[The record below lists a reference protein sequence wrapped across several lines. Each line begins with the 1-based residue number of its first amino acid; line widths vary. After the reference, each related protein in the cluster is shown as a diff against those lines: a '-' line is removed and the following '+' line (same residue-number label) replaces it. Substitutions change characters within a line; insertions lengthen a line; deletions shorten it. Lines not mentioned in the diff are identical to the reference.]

1 MAKSRPWQRR
11 TRPQPT
17 AFVLGQRRVSIGCGC
32 CHPIS
37 TALNKETRQGDCH
50 LLYRP
55 GHYPSR
61 MTRSTKVPQRHGW
74 TPGSEVPWET
84 LTKQSTGTWDQP
96 RDAQSGALPRQPTGT
111 HVFDAR
117 HTPGQPVVPPS
128 FLPRTVSVFL
138 SIFLSHKNEALLLFL
153 MIKTSTADVEDTSRT
168 DKYKEKSK
176 NHRKSHALRFA
187 LWSL

>member
-1 MAKSRPWQRR
+1 M
-11 TRPQPT
+11 
-17 AFVLGQRRVSIGCGC
+17 GCGC

-50 LLYRP
+50 LLYKP
-55 GHYPSR
+55 GHYLSR
-61 MTRSTKVPQRHGW
+61 MTRSTKVPQRYGW

-84 LTKQSTGTWDQP
+84 PTKPSTGTWDQP

-128 FLPRTVSVFL
+128 FLPRTASVFL
-138 SIFLSHKNEALLLFL
+138 SIFRSHRNEALLLFL
-153 MIKTSTADVEDTSRT
+153 MIKTTTADVEDTSRT